1 MTHEI
6 TEIAF
11 LSIDLDSIE
20 NVEDNPEAVTFDIL
34 LSRAPSADW
43 LEEFDYLYHRIPS
56 NMKPPIAL
64 RGDRLRVNFLPRYGD
79 ELQGFLNF
87 LGSVVHQA
95 TEEERRTQAI
105 QSSDRKEQLK
115 RDFRQVLERAELP
128 KTTK

>member
-43 LEEFDYLYHRIPS
+43 LEEVRSSL
-56 NMKPPIAL
+56 PPHPL
-64 RGDRLRVNFLPRYGD
+64 
-79 ELQGFLNF
+79 
-87 LGSVVHQA
+87 S
-95 TEEERRTQAI
+95 T
-105 QSSDRKEQLK
+105 
-115 RDFRQVLERAELP
+115 
-128 KTTK
+128 